1 MFNKLKSKL
10 SSFKDKIGNK
20 IDEKAVVVES
30 GVPIEPEEEADLDE
44 GTEITDVTEVITSD
58 VAPDAEETP
67 SILTVGTET
76 GQVVSEDEQ
85 VVSEEKEPGTEEPE
99 NKEPD
104 KKEPEKRKFS
114 FGWPGSKKEPE
125 LKEEPKQE
133 SAPEQVKVQTDQERA
148 GTEKERAKKIG
159 FAQKAKAFVMEREFI
174 LEEDD
179 LEEPLWDL
187 QMALLESDIALSVS
201 EAIVDSVK
209 GQLVGTRRRIGKNT
223 GEIVEI
229 ALKKAIYDVM
239 SANVFDF
246 DDYVRDAKKPVH
258 IVFVG
263 INGTGKTTSIAKLAK
278 RLTDQGYSVVIAAGD
293 TFRAGAIDQ
302 IAIHGKNLGVK
313 VIKHQEQGDP
323 AAVVYDALQHAKAN
337 KVDVVL
343 SDTAGRMHTNIN
355 LMAQLK
361 KVCRVS
367 SPDLLIF
374 VDEAVAGND
383 AVERA
388 SQFNDAVPLSG
399 SILTKTDADAKG
411 GAAISIAYITGKPIL
426 FLGMGQGYDDL
437 QKFDPQWF
445 VDQLFAE

>member
-20 IDEKAVVVES
+20 IDEKAVVVDS
-30 GVPIEPEEEADLDE
+30 GIPIEPEEKADLDE
-44 GTEITDVTEVITSD
+44 DAEITDVTEVITSD

-67 SILTVGTET
+67 SILTVGTEA
-76 GQVVSEDEQ
+76 EQ
-85 VVSEEKEPGTEEPE
+85 VVSEENEPGTEEPE
-99 NKEPD
+99 KKEPD

-125 LKEEPKQE
+125 LKEEPKPE
-133 SAPEQVKVQTDQERA
+133 SAPEQVKVQTDQEKA
-148 GTEKERAKKIG
+148 VAEKERAKKIG

-209 GQLVGTRRRIGKNT
+209 RQLVGTRRRIGKDT

-246 DDYVRDAKKPVH
+246 DDYIRDAKKPVH

>member
-20 IDEKAVVVES
+20 IDEKAVAVES
-30 GVPIEPEEEADLDE
+30 GIPVEPAEQADLDE
-44 GTEITDVTEVITSD
+44 EPEITDVSEVSLPEIIP
-58 VAPDAEETP
+58 AAEEIP
-67 SILTVGTET
+67 EAQAVETET
-76 GQVVSEDEQ
+76 EQ
-85 VVSEEKEPGTEEPE
+85 AVTQK
-99 NKEPD
+99 KEPD
-104 KKEPEKRKFS
+104 KKEPEKKKFS
-114 FGWPGSKKEPE
+114 FGWPGSKKEQE
-125 LKEEPKQE
+125 LNEEPKQE
-133 SAPEQVKVQTDQERA
+133 TAPPQVKVQTDPEKA
-148 GTEKERAKKIG
+148 GAESEKAKKAG
-159 FAQKAKAFVMEREFI
+159 FAQKAKAFVLEREFI
-174 LEEDD
+174 LDEDD

-201 EAIVDSVK
+201 EAITDSVK
-209 GQLVGTRRRIGKNT
+209 AQLVGTRRRIGKDT
-223 GEIVEI
+223 GGIVEK
-229 ALKKAIYDVM
+229 ALKNAIYDVM

-246 DDYVRDAKKPVH
+246 DDYIKDAKKPVH

-278 RLTDQGYSVVIAAGD
+278 RLTDQGYSVVMAAGD

-302 IAIHGKNLGVK
+302 ISIHAKNLGVK

-323 AAVVYDALQHAKAN
+323 AAVIYDAIQHAKAN

-355 LMAQLK
+355 LMEQLK

-388 SQFNDAVPLSG
+388 SQFNAAVPLSG

-437 QKFDPQWF
+437 QKFDPEWF